1 MNIHIKTLIGAIL
14 LNSTLASA
22 EENQISTRVVGGD
35 YVSSASVYP
44 WMVYVQAGD
53 YLCGGT
59 LINED
64 TVLTA
69 AHCVDGVSASSI
81 FVTVGEYDLTIDT
94 DGEERDITQVYV
106 HNDYDDSTFQNDIAL
121 LRLKQNVETD
131 TLARLTLAQ
140 TETAVENGS
149 GSGSDTKVI
158 GWGTTEAYA
167 PTDYDSVE
175 HEISN
180 TLLEATVPLRTD
192 AVCTASY
199 ENNKTN
205 YDSSTMLCAGFDE
218 GGTDTCQ
225 GDSGGPLLYNDNGD
239 WKQVGIVSWGY
250 GCANA
255 NSPGVYTRLAVYDD
269 WINNFINGI
278 TVDSELDFTDITI
291 DESGIQT
298 LEVSN
303 NSATDIT
310 LTFSLEGSSEFSI
323 NEDSCVVIAGGTCS
337 IDITYSPTTATKITK
352 ATTTS
357 TAVLTIKGG
366 LSDIIITLTGTSR
379 DTEDE
384 ATEIESESES
394 ESEST
399 SSSSGGGG
407 SSLLF
412 IFAIP
417 VFLLRRFF
425 TK

>member
-22 EENQISTRVVGGD
+22 EESQVLTRVVNGTP
-35 YVSSASVYP
+35 VSNAEVYP
-44 WMVYVQAGD
+44 WMVYVQSGN

-59 LINED
+59 LISED

-131 TLARLTLAQ
+131 NLARLTLTQ
-140 TETAVENGS
+140 TETVIENES
-149 GSGSDTKVI
+149 NTKVI

-192 AVCTASY
+192 AVCTTSY
-199 ENNKTN
+199 EDHATK

-218 GGTDTCQ
+218 GGTDACH

-291 DESGIQT
+291 DESSIQT

-323 NEDSCVVIAGGTCS
+323 NEDSCVAIAGGTCS

-384 ATEIESESES
+384 ATEIESES
-394 ESEST
+394 T
-399 SSSSGGGG
+399 SSGGGG
-407 SSLLF
+407 GSLLF
-412 IFAIP
+412 IFALP